1 MIVESSFRGWEDA
14 RIVLSER
21 GDFYTDYRREL
32 GEKNF
37 LILPGVEA
45 TAVLFDDEG
54 NTVRLHHMNGILGTE
69 SMQKGALESTFSHM
83 EKVEP
88 DIYYGTDWDGNK
100 TGKKLDT

>member
-1 MIVESSFRGWEDA
+1 MCFSDHD
-14 RIVLSER
+14 L
-21 GDFYTDYRREL
+21 YTDYRREL

-69 SMQKGALESTFSHM
+69 SMQKVHW
-83 EKVEP
+83 KVP
-88 DIYYGTDWDGNK
+88 FHIWK
-100 TGKKLDT
+100 SRA